1 MNHDNSVL
9 PVSVVH
15 VNWWVQ
21 FTLWTFGVSG
31 EFRSLERL
39 GHRLSEYWPFRERRT
54 LFLWYRAIVEGPLWV
69 WRRLCHW
76 ERTLKTMIEGEW
88 KNEMKGI
95 EIHRNEIH
103 HISQS
108 SGNDMTNGVFEVAM
122 SFADMIW
129 SHEVWDVSQRLYLF
143 QEFLLKTTFS
153 LCLSVSFWP
162 WTFKPDRTCQYA
174 SGKVCMCK
182 IPKS

>member
-1 MNHDNSVL
+1 MVFAMKRGRIIRSS
-9 PVSVVH
+9 PVAYGCKQQKHYIVYGRWIMIIRSFQFQ
-15 VNWWVQ
+15 WFMWLGGFSMVQ
-21 FTLWTFGVSG
+21 NLTLRLWTFGVSG

-103 HISQS
+103 HISQDS
-108 SGNDMTNGVFEVAM
+108 PG
-122 SFADMIW
+122 MIG
-129 SHEVWDVSQRLYLF
+129 QMAYL
-143 QEFLLKTTFS
+143 K
-153 LCLSVSFWP
+153 
-162 WTFKPDRTCQYA
+162 
-174 SGKVCMCK
+174 
-182 IPKS
+182 